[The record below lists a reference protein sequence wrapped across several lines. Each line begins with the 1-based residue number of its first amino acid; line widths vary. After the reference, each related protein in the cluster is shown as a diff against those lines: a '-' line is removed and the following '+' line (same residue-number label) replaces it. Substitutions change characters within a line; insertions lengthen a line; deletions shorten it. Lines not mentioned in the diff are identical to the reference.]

1 MALYCT
7 SAGWA
12 WGGQGQQRWRQRA
25 SLGGVSRRESSS
37 GLPGRSQC
45 ERQQELTSGLERAG
59 EGMGR
64 ERERL
69 EGQLPEHSKE
79 LAAMQ
84 AGRAPRDLQRLVHG
98 RTLLFIEFEFS
109 ILPQT
114 YH

>member
-1 MALYCT
+1 
-7 SAGWA
+7 
-12 WGGQGQQRWRQRA
+12 
-25 SLGGVSRRESSS
+25 VSRRESSS

-45 ERQQELTSGLERAG
+45 ERQQELTGGLERAG

-69 EGQLPEHSKE
+69 ERAGE
-79 LAAMQ
+79 LGSFTGAQQGGVGGHASRESATRPAAPG
-84 AGRAPRDLQRLVHG
+84 ARS
-98 RTLLFIEFEFS
+98 TLFINFKFP